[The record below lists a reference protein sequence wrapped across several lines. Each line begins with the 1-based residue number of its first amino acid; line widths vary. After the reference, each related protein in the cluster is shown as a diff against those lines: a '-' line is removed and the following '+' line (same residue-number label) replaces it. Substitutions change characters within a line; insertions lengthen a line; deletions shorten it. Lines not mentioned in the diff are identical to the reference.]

1 MSVSSE
7 KKKKRKKKTIERKL
21 KQRYSLTSSGFFLT
35 VPEFKGIRK
44 NWFTGNVFQ
53 TESIVP
59 LETMDAQRFTISSYI
74 YRDGLS
80 DNNLS
85 QFQ

>member
-7 KKKKRKKKTIERKL
+7 KKGKKKKKTIERKL

-59 LETMDAQRFTISSYI
+59 LETMDAQRFTISYI